1 MLYEVEVKVR
11 LKPGVLDPQ
20 GAAVAGALQHL
31 GYEGI
36 PAVRIGKLVEMQVE
50 AADEAAARRQV
61 EAVGRRLLANPVLED
76 FTFTLAPARQEVAR

>member
-50 AADEAAARRQV
+50 A
-61 EAVGRRLLANPVLED
+61 VGRRLLANPVLED